1 MSDSLPV
8 KLTVTHRF
16 KDSAQRV
23 FDAWTH
29 PVRASCWLFVA
40 APERSLVRAEINARV
55 GGRFCLSD
63 LRDGEAVEHVGEYLE
78 VERPRRLVFT
88 FAVPKYSEAYDRVTV
103 DIVPDGEDCV
113 LTLTHEMGPD
123 GEKWKDSTQKGWSKM
138 LAALDSWLYE
148 APATI
153 QSR

>member
-16 KDSAQRV
+16 KDSAERV
-23 FDAWTH
+23 FNAWLH
-29 PVRASCWLFVA
+29 PVKARCWLFVT
-40 APERSLVRAEINARV
+40 APERPLVRAEINARV
-55 GGRFCLSD
+55 GGRFCFTD

-78 VERPRRLVFT
+78 VDRPRRLVFT
-88 FAVPKYSEAYDRVTV
+88 FAVPKYSPDYDRVTV

-123 GEKWKDSTQKGWSKM
+123 GERWKDSTEKGWSKI

-153 QSR
+153 QSP

>member
-1 MSDSLPV
+1 MSDDRPV

-16 KDSAQRV
+16 KASAEQV
-23 FDAWTH
+23 FSAWTH
-29 PVRASCWLFVA
+29 PGKARCWLFVT
-40 APERSLVRAEINARV
+40 APEKPLVRAEINARV

-63 LRDGEAVEHVGEYLE
+63 LRDGEAVAHEGEYLE

-88 FAVPKYSEAYDRVTV
+88 FAVPKYSPDYDRVTV
-103 DIVPDGEDCV
+103 DIVPEGEDCV

-123 GEKWKDSTQKGWSKM
+123 GEKWKDSTEKGWSKM
-138 LAALDSWLYE
+138 LGALDTWFYE

-153 QSR
+153 QLA